1 MKLVVT
7 RSPSDEQCTLGKLTV
22 DGEFECFTL
31 EDIVR
36 PDGEPKVFGETAIPY
51 GLYQVVIT
59 FSPHFQRDMPL
70 LVNVPSFD
78 GVRIHPGNSA
88 KDTEGCLL
96 VGDAEGR
103 DAISQSR
110 SAFDALYPK
119 IRDALDAGEEVTIEY
134 VAEE

>member
-110 SAFDALYPK
+110 FAFDALYPK
-119 IRDALDAGEEVTIEY
+119 IRNALDAGEEVTIEY
-134 VAEE
+134 VAE